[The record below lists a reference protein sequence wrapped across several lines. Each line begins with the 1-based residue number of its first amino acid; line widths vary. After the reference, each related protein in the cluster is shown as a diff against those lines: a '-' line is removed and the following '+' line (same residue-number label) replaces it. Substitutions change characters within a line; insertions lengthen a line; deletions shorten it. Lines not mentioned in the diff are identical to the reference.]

1 MSDVNVTVIGHVG
14 TNPSLSRSA
23 NGTEWSTFRMASTRR
38 VRDARTGEWRDG
50 ETLWFTVK
58 TWNERARNV
67 SASVKK
73 GDPVVV
79 TGRLAVEEW
88 EGSQDVLLAD
98 GSTVAAPEPRFA
110 LVVEAQHV
118 GPDAT
123 RGLVRFVPVVGRGP
137 ARDGEGERQ
146 PDAARVAEP
155 LGVEDPWATAVG
167 PDEPGVGPE
176 TGRGAGPEAGDE
188 AETSTD
194 AELEELL
201 DDGRVHA

>member
-14 TNPSLSRSA
+14 TNPTLSRSA

-38 VRDARTGEWRDG
+38 VRDARTGDWRDG

-58 TWNERARNV
+58 TWNDRARNV
-67 SASVKK
+67 AASVKK

-88 EGSQDVLLAD
+88 EGTQEIRLPD
-98 GSTVAAPEPRFA
+98 GGTVTAPEPRHA

-123 RGLVRFVPVVGRGP
+123 RGLVRYVPVVDRAG
-137 ARDGEGERQ
+137 ARDGDADRVSAGAR
-146 PDAARVAEP
+146 PD
-155 LGVEDPWATAVG
+155 LSGVEDPWATAAGQGADDAPG
-167 PDEPGVGPE
+167 PGPE
-176 TGRGAGPEAGDE
+176 PATE
-188 AETSTD
+188 